1 MYLPVCTCLYVP
13 LLTFICVF
21 LQVYIAEIE
30 ADITACSKRN
40 THHRS
45 IKDIEKVDMFV
56 LVFKF
61 IKIVNGIYLFSNMLL
76 KESYFHNKFRS
87 THYWEESCLYT
98 LLHIQYYCYFIVG
111 NFVKLFTVCELFYP
125 LYFCN
130 LIKRSRSTG
139 RRYY

>member
-1 MYLPVCTCLYVP
+1 MYLYLP
-13 LLTFICVF
+13 LSVSF

-61 IKIVNGIYLFSNMLL
+61 IKIVNGIYL
-76 KESYFHNKFRS
+76 
-87 THYWEESCLYT
+87 
-98 LLHIQYYCYFIVG
+98 I
-111 NFVKLFTVCELFYP
+111 
-125 LYFCN
+125 
-130 LIKRSRSTG
+130 
-139 RRYY
+139 